1 MQAAVRKLTAM
12 LLRQVLAWGVHLY
25 TALGLVAAGG
35 IAVAI
40 IDGRPASFRLA
51 FFLMVVATV
60 IDATDGMLARWVRV
74 KEVLPNFD
82 GRRLDDIVDFQT
94 YTTLPLLL
102 LVRAGALPEGQEFW
116 LIAPLLA
123 SAYGFCQ
130 TAAKTDDGYFLGFP
144 SYWNVIA
151 FYVYVLQ
158 PPTEV
163 TVVILLAFAVLTF
176 VPLRYLYPT
185 MRGRLNRLTNQM
197 GFIWSVF
204 LVWILGRLPE
214 HLIDGSRHADATTR
228 LMTLASLSFPVYY
241 LGMSWAINVRLWQ
254 IWHMSRNSVR
264 SVRGHKIEDSLGE
277 RQ

>member
-1 MQAAVRKLTAM
+1 M

-102 LVRAGALPEGQEFW
+102 LVRARALPEGQEFW

-144 SYWNVIA
+144 SYWNVIS
-151 FYVYVLQ
+151 FYIYVLQ

-163 TVVILLAFAVLTF
+163 TVVLLLTFAVLTF

-197 GFIWSVF
+197 GLLWGVF

-214 HLIDGSRHADATTR
+214 HLVDGKHADAATR
-228 LMTLASLSFPVYY
+228 LMTLVSLIYPVYY
-241 LGMSWAINVRLWQ
+241 LGMSWAINVRLW
-254 IWHMSRNSVR
+254 RNRARRPQSP
-264 SVRGHKIEDSLGE
+264 HAKPE
-277 RQ
+277 RE

>member
-1 MQAAVRKLTAM
+1 L
-12 LLRQVLAWGVHLY
+12 
-25 TALGLVAAGG
+25 
-35 IAVAI
+35 
-40 IDGRPASFRLA
+40 FRLA

-102 LVRAGALPEGQEFW
+102 LVRCAALPDGQEFW

-123 SAYGFCQ
+123 SAYGFSQ

-151 FYVYVLQ
+151 FYIYVLQ
-158 PPTEV
+158 PPTDV
-163 TVVILLAFAVLTF
+163 TVVLLLSFAVLTF

-197 GFIWSVF
+197 GFIWGVF

-214 HLIDGSRHADATTR
+214 HLTEGMHADATTR
-228 LMTLASLSFPVYY
+228 LMTSASLVFPAFY
-241 LGMSWAINVRLWQ
+241 LGMSWAINIRYW
-254 IWHMSRNSVR
+254 RR
-264 SVRGHKIEDSLGE
+264 RGRRVHHDTAPGP
-277 RQ
+277 